1 MLLKLVI
8 SLLLSVC
15 YAGIAHCDDIN
26 FEVSKAELQTA
37 QENIIYISDA
47 LQSFRKLTEISD
59 ERNKSK
65 VDNTAWDIQNL
76 GFVNWTNSVKGSL
89 LKQELEIATLKL
101 NSLNNSNPAVQH
113 SKAEKRVKVAKENFE
128 TFLSESIV
136 ME

>member
-1 MLLKLVI
+1 MLSKLVI

-15 YAGIAHCDDIN
+15 YTGIAHGDDIN

-76 GFVNWTNSVKGSL
+76 GFVNWTNSVKGTL

-101 NSLNNSNPAVQH
+101 NSLNNSNSAVQH